1 MAKAKGHR
9 DHARMTLVDKRVN
22 EDRETGHQWTLKIP
36 IILQSELWS
45 SGDREQYMK
54 TQV

>member
-22 EDRETGHQWTLKIP
+22 EARNRAQMNLKNTNHFAI
-36 IILQSELWS
+36 
-45 SGDREQYMK
+45 
-54 TQV
+54 